1 MVKKHS
7 DFFICRE
14 LPEAA
19 LSDFR
24 EQGYHMYG
32 PILTVFPEVAA
43 HEAELC
49 GHAIC
54 PRDCDSRCLSP

>member
-1 MVKKHS
+1 MLEKHS
-7 DFFICRE
+7 DFFIYRE

-32 PILTVFPEVAA
+32 PILTDFSEVAA
-43 HEAELC
+43 YEAEL
-49 GHAIC
+49 
-54 PRDCDSRCLSP
+54 